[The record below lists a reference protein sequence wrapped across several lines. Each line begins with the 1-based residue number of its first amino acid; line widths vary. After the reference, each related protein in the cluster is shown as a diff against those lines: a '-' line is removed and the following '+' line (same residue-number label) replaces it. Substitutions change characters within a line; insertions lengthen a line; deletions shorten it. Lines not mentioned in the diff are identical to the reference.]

1 MKIKVLCPFFDDV
14 QRQSV
19 ELGGRRIIKKYFKDF
34 NMEILNF
41 IDFNTEKYTI

>member
-19 ELGGRRIIKKYFKDF
+19 VFIFNSHLNSYFIDF